1 MNKEKPSLS
10 DFETRALPG
19 LLRVLRRQIE
29 TLDVMVEVFQ
39 EGQALV
45 PPPTPEELAGMR
57 RGERPLTRE
66 AYLIGLYQRAIV
78 AAEDLAADLRTAIE
92 ETTLKKIHKMKL
104 SAIEV
109 NCIEAGAARL
119 RE

>member
-1 MNKEKPSLS
+1 MRPRGL
-10 DFETRALPG
+10 DFETQTLPE
-19 LLRVLRRQIE
+19 LLKVLRRQIE
-29 TLDVMVEVFQ
+29 TLDVMVEVYQ
-39 EGQALV
+39 EGQTLV
-45 PPPTPEELAGMR
+45 PVPTPEEVAAIR

-66 AYLIGLYQRAIV
+66 AYLIGLYQRAMV

-92 ETTLKKIHKMKL
+92 EKTLKKVHKMKL